1 VAVRYRRLDSALPR
15 AASVYAIVPL
25 PSLLDYKQHRVFP
38 PDLIGCASPPP
49 GMPFFRGPAEVK
61 EYLLSLGIEYI
72 AYNDF
77 DHPSVE
83 TGYWRWWWRDR
94 AAFQNPVL
102 KPMTP
107 YVLDLMDNVD
117 RLAASEGV
125 IFHDGDLSLIRLNRS
140 PAIAALSSRLR

>member
-1 VAVRYRRLDSALPR
+1 
-15 AASVYAIVPL
+15 VYAIVPL
-25 PSLLDYKQHRVFP
+25 PSLFDYKGHRVLP

-83 TGYWRWWWRDR
+83 TGYWRWWWRER

-107 YVLDLMDNVD
+107 YVLDLMENVD
-117 RLAASEGV
+117 RLAASEGL
-125 IFHDGDLSLIRLNRS
+125 IFRDGDLSVIRLNRA
-140 PAIAALSSRLR
+140 PATTARGSF